1 MTLGVLGCLLVLSAG
16 PGALELRCAGLGSPG
31 STGGS
36 PVAPPFGRRSE
47 TADRA
52 QTPDF
57 AGGPLLAGTSPSGA
71 RLALRRSRD
80 SGRGRLADPA
90 PDSAD
95 RSRPE
100 QVVRIGLQAGHW
112 RADEAPRELS
122 GLRRNGTRWGDL
134 KEWQVN
140 LEVALRAQ
148 AMLEEVGYEV
158 DLLPAVVPP
167 GYRAH
172 LFISIHADGSEDP
185 RASGYRVASSRRDQ
199 TGQAARFAALL
210 GERYG
215 EVTGLRR
222 LPSATRR
229 MRNYYA
235 FNYRRYVHALHPMT
249 IGVILEA
256 GFLTNGSDRRI
267 IVDDPGRVA
276 RGIVEAVLA
285 FPETRL
291 QGASERSN

>member
-1 MTLGVLGCLLVLSAG
+1 MTLGVLGCLLALGAG
-16 PGALELRCAGLGSPG
+16 PGASELGCAGLAPPPS
-31 STGGS
+31 SGS
-36 PVAPPFGRRSE
+36 PVALPFERGSE

-52 QTPDF
+52 LTSDV
-57 AGGPLLAGTSPSGA
+57 AGGPLLAGTPPSGRRA
-71 RLALRRSRD
+71 APRRSGD
-80 SGRGRLADPA
+80 PGRGRLTGPA

-95 RSRPE
+95 RSPPG
-100 QVVRIGLQAGHW
+100 QVVRVGLQAGHW

-122 GLRRNGTRWGDL
+122 GLRRNGTRWGNL

-140 LEVALRAQ
+140 LEIALRAQ
-148 AMLEEVGYEV
+148 AMLEEIGYEV

-185 RASGYRVASSRRDQ
+185 RASGYRVASSRRDR

-235 FNYRRYVHALHPMT
+235 FNYRRYEHALHPMT

-256 GFLTNGSDRRI
+256 GFLTNRSDRRL

-276 RGIVEAVLA
+276 RGIVEAVIA

-291 QGASERSN
+291 QGAGEVSN